1 MSATVNV
8 DAVVPCRA
16 DRARTRLDAALGTE
30 DHRAMVPVGP
40 RRRRWPTTPVRT
52 EMSDQRG
59 AGRTSLAH
67 LRWVPTGHL
76 RRLLPVLDAGLAVTA
91 IDDTSCLLV
100 ITGGY
105 RPPLGRFG
113 WIADRALLHRLATST
128 AVDFAE
134 RLAAA
139 LAHET
144 GFTDHGREHDD
155 PHNIRHPTGDQGRAL
170 GG

>member
-16 DRARTRLDAALGTE
+16 DRARTRLDAALGNE
-30 DHRAMVPVGP
+30 HHRAMVPVGP
-40 RRRRWPTTPVRT
+40 RRRRWPTTQVRA
-52 EMSDQRG
+52 EVSEQRS
-59 AGRTSLAH
+59 AGRTSLAD
-67 LRWVPTGHL
+67 LRWVPTGNL

-105 RPPLGRFG
+105 RPPLGWFG
-113 WIADRALLHRLATST
+113 WFADRALLHRLAAST
-128 AVDFAE
+128 ATDFAE

-144 GFTDHGREHDD
+144 GFADHGRERDD
-155 PHNIRHPTGDQGRAL
+155 AHGIRHPTGNEGRAL
-170 GG
+170 GS